1 MTREQA
7 EQALAECRR
16 KIDQL
21 DLELRAL
28 LNRRAEIAEEI
39 VRAKI
44 VLGVPVRQPKRED
57 EVIGKVTGENPGPL
71 GADGLRRIFECIMQE
86 IRELESSRLPEDKP
100 EGTPDPKGIPEW

>member
-16 KIDQL
+16 KIDAIDVQL
-21 DLELRAL
+21 RDL
-28 LNRRAEIAEEI
+28 LNHRAEIAEEI
-39 VRAKI
+39 VQAKI

-86 IRELESSRLPEDKP
+86 IRELESSRLPGNQPKE
-100 EGTPDPKGIPEW
+100 TPGQKGMPEW